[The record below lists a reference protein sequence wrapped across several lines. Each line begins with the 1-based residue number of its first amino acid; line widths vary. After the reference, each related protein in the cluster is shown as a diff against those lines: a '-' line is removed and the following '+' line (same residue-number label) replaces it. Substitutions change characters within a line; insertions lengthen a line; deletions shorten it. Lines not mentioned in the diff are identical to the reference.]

1 MKRSMVLLREMLLLM
16 RVDKPIG
23 TWLLLWPSWWALTAA
38 APHDPDGFLYLIFG
52 VGTFLMR
59 SAGCVAN
66 DLADRNFDPHVERTR
81 ERPLAARRIGI
92 WPARLLLLVLLL
104 GAFALVQLLNT
115 LTIQLSFVGAGLA
128 LFYPYTKRFMHLP
141 QFVMG
146 AAFGWGVIMGWAAA
160 SNATPLA
167 AWLTFAATLTWAAG
181 YDTIYA
187 MLDREDDRKI
197 GVKSTA
203 ILFGRHDRL
212 AVALLYGITLLLLLW
227 VGQSLHLGFFFH
239 TALLAALGHMS
250 WQLYTLRE
258 YHRPKVFRAFLS
270 NRWTG
275 LIILA
280 GFALG

>member
-1 MKRSMVLLREMLLLM
+1 MKRHIHDMLRLM

-23 TWLLLWPSWWALTAA
+23 TWLLLWPSWWALAA
-38 APHDPDGFLYLIFG
+38 ASPGYPDWRLYLIFG
-52 VGTFLMR
+52 LGTFLMR

-81 ERPLAARRIGI
+81 DRPLAARRITVAQ
-92 WPARLLLLVLLL
+92 ARWLLLLLLL
-104 GAFALVQLLNT
+104 CAFGLVQTLNALTIRLAFA
-115 LTIQLSFVGAGLA
+115 GAGLA
-128 LFYPYTKRFMHLP
+128 LVYPYTKRFLRAP

-160 SNATPLA
+160 SAAVPLV
-167 AWLTFAATLTWAAG
+167 AWLMFAATLTWAAG

-197 GVKSTA
+197 GIQSTA
-203 ILFGRHDRL
+203 ILFGHHDRH
-212 AVALLYGITLLLLLW
+212 AVAILYGVSLLLLLLT
-227 VGQSLHLGFFFH
+227 GLRLHLGSLFYV
-239 TALLAALGHMS
+239 ALGAALGHMS
-250 WQLYTLRE
+250 WQIYALRG
-258 YHRPKVFRAFLS
+258 YDRAALFQVFLS

-280 GFALG
+280 GFLLG